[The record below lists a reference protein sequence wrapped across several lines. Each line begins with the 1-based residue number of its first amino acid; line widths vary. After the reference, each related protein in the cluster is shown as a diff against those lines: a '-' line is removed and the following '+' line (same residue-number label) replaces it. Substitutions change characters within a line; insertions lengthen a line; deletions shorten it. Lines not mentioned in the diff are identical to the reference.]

1 MGLQKVISGGQ
12 TGVDRAALDVAL
24 QLGLSCGGWCPKGRL
39 AEDGE
44 IAACYPLQE
53 TPSTEYKL
61 RTDWN
66 VLDSDATLILN
77 LGNLE
82 GGTALTQVLARC
94 YGSPCMVLDLELDQS
109 VEQLLAWLEKNS
121 VSTLNVAGPRGS
133 KRPEAY
139 KLATEFLRQLIP
151 LARALSQ

>member
-1 MGLQKVISGGQ
+1 MGLDKIISGGQ

-44 IAACYPLQE
+44 IAAHYPLQE
-53 TPSTEYKL
+53 TPSSEYQL

-82 GGTALTQVLARC
+82 GGTALTRVLAKC
-94 YGSPCMVLDLELDQS
+94 YGSPCMVLDLESDPN
-109 VEQLLAWLEKNS
+109 VEKLLVWLEKNR
-121 VSTLNVAGPRGS
+121 VSTLNIAGPRGS
-133 KRPEAY
+133 KSPEAY
-139 KLATEFLRQLIP
+139 KLASELLQQLIP
-151 LARALSQ
+151 LARARV

>member
-1 MGLQKVISGGQ
+1 MGLHKIVSGGQ

-44 IAACYPLQE
+44 IAAHYPLQE
-53 TPSTEYKL
+53 TPSTEYHL

-82 GGTALTQVLARC
+82 GGTALTQVFAKC
-94 YGSPCMVLDLELDQS
+94 YGSPCMVLDLESDQNM
-109 VEQLLAWLEKNS
+109 EQLLVWLGKNR
-121 VSTLNVAGPRGS
+121 VSTLNIAGPRGS

-139 KLATEFLRQLIP
+139 ELATELLQRLIP
-151 LARALSQ
+151 LARART